1 MRCLR
6 IAIAGSRSIT
16 NYDHLLSAIDAAVK
30 SNVITPAHSYEIVTG
45 GARGVDS
52 LARRYAQERQLK
64 LTELKPQYQYFGDRG
79 APLRRNYDI
88 AEASDVLLAIWDGQ
102 SPGTGHMIECM
113 KQAGKPY
120 YVHYVK

>member
-1 MRCLR
+1 MYCLR

-16 NYDHLLSAIDAAVK
+16 DYDYLLQTIDAAVQ
-30 SNVITPAHSYEIVTG
+30 SQIITPAYNYEIIS
-45 GARGVDS
+45 GAAKGVDT
-52 LARRYAQERQLK
+52 LARRYALEQQLK
-64 LTELKPQYQYFGDRG
+64 LTELKPQYRHPNDRG

-88 AEASDVLLAIWDGQ
+88 AKAADILLAIWDGQ

-120 YVHYVK
+120 YIHYVQ